1 MVIPSSLWVPT
12 VASAGGLT
20 TVEPPTTRCTSRC
33 PISSPTSVR
42 RVGPRDYQ
50 ARVGKDG
57 DGEPFVRHLLVEG
70 IERIGG
76 DTHDLI
82 DAQRVKLTDI
92 RLDILELV
100 PTRLAGE
107 SFLEI
112 EQD

>member
-1 MVIPSSLWVPT
+1 MTI
-12 VASAGGLT
+12 AA
-20 TVEPPTTRCTSRC
+20 RAHHA
-33 PISSPTSVR
+33 ISVR

-82 DAQRVKLTDI
+82 DAQRMKLTDI

-112 EQD
+112 EQDGLAAQRSEIKRAPSSGWERDGWGL